1 MRVEYEYPLPKVAK
15 KVVEV
20 AAARLSSYVI
30 NKYNFRTNLNT
41 KCMLAQFPSKSTR
54 FLKFL

>member
-41 KCMLAQFPSKSTR
+41 KCMLAQFP
-54 FLKFL
+54 